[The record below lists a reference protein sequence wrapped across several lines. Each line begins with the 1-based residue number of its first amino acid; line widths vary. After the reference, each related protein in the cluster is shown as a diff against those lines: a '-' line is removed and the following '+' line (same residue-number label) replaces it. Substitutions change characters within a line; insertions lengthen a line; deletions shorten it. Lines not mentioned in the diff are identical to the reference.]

1 MRVFLVFR
9 RATRKT
15 PRRPFLLSDSKFY
28 ERANEI
34 FLGLDALPNV
44 VHYAVDG
51 DMHTFTEDGLVYEAD
66 GAGPKGGGGGRT
78 LIDWI
83 ARIAV
88 DRVATTECAG
98 ALEDEPKWSGSTYCP
113 RALANKTFSPA
124 GF

>member
-1 MRVFLVFR
+1 M
-9 RATRKT
+9 
-15 PRRPFLLSDSKFY
+15 
-28 ERANEI
+28 
-34 FLGLDALPNV
+34 GLDALPNV

-51 DMHTFTEDGLVYEAD
+51 DVHTFTEDGLVYEAD